1 MLYRGEKMY
10 KKIDQNKMQNFQ
22 DDLRNGMGLED
33 ALCKYNLTLKEA
45 FEAFPGTLRK
55 GPNNRYH
62 SGKLYITKRDGTF
75 YIRKTVNGK
84 HLHFGTYRSL
94 ADAIKIR
101 DYFQEHGWDKSK
113 VDEVCEL
120 LGVTRLRGRFH
131 E

>member
-1 MLYRGEKMY
+1 MH
-10 KKIDQNKMQNFQ
+10 KKIGHDKMQNFQ
-22 DDLRNGMGLED
+22 DDLRNGMGLDD

-62 SGKLYITKRDGTF
+62 SGKLYITKRDGKF
-75 YIRKTVNGK
+75 YIRKTINGK
-84 HLHFGTYRSL
+84 NLHFGTYHSL
-94 ADAIKIR
+94 DDAIQIR

-113 VDEVCEL
+113 LDEVCEL
-120 LGVTRLRGRFH
+120 LGITRLRGRFH